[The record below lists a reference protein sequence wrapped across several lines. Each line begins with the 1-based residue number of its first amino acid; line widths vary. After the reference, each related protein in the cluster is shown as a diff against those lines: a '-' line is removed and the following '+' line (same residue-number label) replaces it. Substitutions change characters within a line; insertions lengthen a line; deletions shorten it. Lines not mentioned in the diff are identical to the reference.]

1 MALWRLYYHF
11 VWSTKER
18 RDLITPEMEPDLY
31 GYIIGKAVALG
42 AIVHAIGG
50 IPNHTHLVA
59 SVPPTLALAEF
70 VKGVKGSS
78 AHHVNHGP
86 IRYALTFGWQGGY
99 GVFSLG
105 RKQLDATIAYVQNQK
120 AHHAQGTLVTALEL
134 ETNDE
139 DRPGL
144 WQEGAAIHCFPAPR
158 RTEDDHE

>member
-18 RDLITPEMEPDLY
+18 SDLITPEMEPDLY
-31 GYIIGKAVALG
+31 GFIVGKAVAMG
-42 AIVHAIGG
+42 AIVHAIDG
-50 IPNHTHLVA
+50 ITNHTHLVA

-86 IRYALTFGWQGGY
+86 IRYPLTFGWQGGY
-99 GVFSLG
+99 GVFSLN

-120 AHHAQGTLVTALEL
+120 VHHAQGTLVTALEI
-134 ETNDE
+134 ETNDD
-139 DRPGL
+139 DRPDL
-144 WQEGAAIHCFPAPR
+144 WQAGAAIHHLPTPR
-158 RTEDDHE
+158 RIKGE